1 MNPIGPLVME
11 IEQIVDFPLET
22 EDESLL
28 HWIDTSRATSDHQKQ
43 DPKYKLLYLD
53 HQWADEAHTLQVY
66 RTNEYFKTVE

>member
-22 EDESLL
+22 E
-28 HWIDTSRATSDHQKQ
+28 DTSRATSDHQKQ

-66 RTNEYFKTVE
+66 RTDEYFKTVE